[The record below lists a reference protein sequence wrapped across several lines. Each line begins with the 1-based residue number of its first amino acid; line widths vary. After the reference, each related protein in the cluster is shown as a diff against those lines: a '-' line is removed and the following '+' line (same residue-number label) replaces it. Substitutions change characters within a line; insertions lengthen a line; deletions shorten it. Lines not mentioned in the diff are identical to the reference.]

1 MAKVKM
7 LLDLDFNKLQDIK
20 AKILSLALRIDLG
33 SDLCTEEREAIDYT
47 VKLIDMIQ
55 DQAIDNT
62 GNNYTVKQVYGSQLY
77 GPVTHWIEFRTHNSA
92 DRVRFPAGP
101 LNKLACHANKYIR
114 KEIKN
119 ESNTRAV

>member
-1 MAKVKM
+1 MSKVKM

-33 SDLCTEEREAIDYT
+33 SHLSTEEREAIDST

-62 GNNYTVKQVYGSQLY
+62 GNNYTVKQVYGS
-77 GPVTHWIEFRTHNSA
+77 
-92 DRVRFPAGP
+92 
-101 LNKLACHANKYIR
+101 
-114 KEIKN
+114 
-119 ESNTRAV
+119 

>member
-1 MAKVKM
+1 MPKVKM

-33 SDLCTEEREAIDYT
+33 SHLSTEEREAIDST

-62 GNNYTVKQVYGSQLY
+62 GNNYTVKQVYGS
-77 GPVTHWIEFRTHNSA
+77 
-92 DRVRFPAGP
+92 
-101 LNKLACHANKYIR
+101 
-114 KEIKN
+114 
-119 ESNTRAV
+119 